1 MSRYLYMYIHSCIL
15 VVSKR
20 LSEDPVKKM
29 YRKTSKLSDARFRG
43 QKALVVEALSTC
55 STPVSLETLAPLVD
69 RNGRYNA
76 LLNEWARENGGVK
89 GSLLYHL
96 RALKRLGMVEETF
109 GTAAIKT
116 QIVAW
121 GNSQALRIPRAL
133 LQELQIGEGDEV
145 EMSAE
150 NGRLSVRPLRPKL
163 TLQSLVAAITP
174 ENRHKEIDWGK
185 PVGSEVW

>member
-1 MSRYLYMYIHSCIL
+1 
-15 VVSKR
+15 
-20 LSEDPVKKM
+20 VKKM
-29 YRKTSKLSDARFRG
+29 YSKTPKLSDARFRG

-55 STPVSLETLAPLVD
+55 STPVSLEMLAPLVD

-76 LLNEWARENGGVK
+76 LLNESARENGGVK
-89 GSLLYHL
+89 GSVLYHL

-109 GTAAIKT
+109 GTASIKT
-116 QIVAW
+116 QIVGW

-133 LQELQIGEGDEV
+133 LEELQIGEGDEV
-145 EMSAE
+145 EMAVE
-150 NGRLSVRPLRPKL
+150 NGRLTVRPLSPKL

-185 PVGSEVW
+185 PVGSELW